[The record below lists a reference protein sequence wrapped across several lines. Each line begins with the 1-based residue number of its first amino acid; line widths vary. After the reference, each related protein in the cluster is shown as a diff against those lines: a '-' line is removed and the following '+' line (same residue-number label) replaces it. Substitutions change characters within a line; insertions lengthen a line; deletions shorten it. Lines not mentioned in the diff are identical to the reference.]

1 MDNVFP
7 THGAGDEEDFSPFN
21 SPTAPSL
28 SAPRRHMEHLDLNS
42 QADGFPNIFSYQKFL
57 HADEVGEDHGLPP
70 RAPGR
75 GRGGGRVDGRSSTR
89 TRSGSE
95 GGRRGGVVATR
106 GGRRGSRGGSMVNR
120 GGSSVAGRTLWPEEQ
135 AGSFEEEDEAG
146 SEINS
151 QTNLYDKANWSEENT
166 HIFCELAVEQIREG
180 NCLNGTMS
188 GRGYNAMRQGRR
200 PDGTIIA
207 SAAWWKRETKKK
219 PECKKFMYGVPT
231 YVEQLGEMFHGV
243 TVDGSTSYIPGEGVY
258 GDENG
263 EDGDGE
269 GFVGSPMSNDS
280 RKRESSTTD
289 TTSSPPKKSKSPML
303 KMFQR
308 LLSELQVARSKEQ
321 EVLDRRQDEKQ
332 KKKEEAMKDI
342 DRCLDLIVE
351 AGAGYNSQEFFVAS
365 KLFSSEYNRHV
376 FLKIKS
382 KEDRLEWLKWNC
394 KDNN

>member
-7 THGAGDEEDFSPFN
+7 THGAGDEEDFGPFN
-21 SPTAPSL
+21 SPTTPSL
-28 SAPRRHMEHLDLNS
+28 STPRRHMEHLDLNS
-42 QADGFPNIFSYQKFL
+42 QADGFPNIFSYQEFL

-75 GRGGGRVDGRSSTR
+75 GRGGGHVDGRSSTR
-89 TRSGSE
+89 TRSGSG
-95 GGRRGGVVATR
+95 GGRRGGAVATR

-166 HIFCELAVEQIREG
+166 HIFCELVVEQIRAG

-188 GRGYNAMRQGRR
+188 GRGYNAMRQ
-200 PDGTIIA
+200 
-207 SAAWWKRETKKK
+207 
-219 PECKKFMYGVPT
+219 
-231 YVEQLGEMFHGV
+231 
-243 TVDGSTSYIPGEGVY
+243 VDGSTSYIPGEGVY

-269 GFVGSPMSNDS
+269 VFVGSPMSNDS
-280 RKRESSTTD
+280 RKRASSTTN
-289 TTSSPPKKSKSPML
+289 TASSPPKKSKSPML
-303 KMFQR
+303 KMFQG

-342 DRCLDLIVE
+342 DRCLDLVVE